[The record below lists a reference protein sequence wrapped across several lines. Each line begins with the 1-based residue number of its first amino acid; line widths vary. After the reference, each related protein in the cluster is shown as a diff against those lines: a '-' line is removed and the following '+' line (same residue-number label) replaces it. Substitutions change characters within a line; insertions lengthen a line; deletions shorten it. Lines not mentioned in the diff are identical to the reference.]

1 MVKSYHTSLVKGLI
15 LPVFSRSEWQCVSY
29 VAGVYRRM
37 AVLGSDTLEGEY
49 RMYFLSGAVR
59 SIVVQFMEVGDYV

>member
-1 MVKSYHTSLVKGLI
+1 
-15 LPVFSRSEWQCVSY
+15 
-29 VAGVYRRM
+29 M

-49 RMYFLSGAVR
+49 RMYFLSRAVR